1 MNDDLDRLLERANEL
16 ENDEELESPSENI
29 NEEVVSKSDDDTS
42 YFGGE
47 FHERDKLS
55 VNNIVDE
62 VKDIFSD
69 YSMSVIKARAL
80 PDLRDGLNL
89 FIEEFCGV
97 CMNVVIHQISL
108 IRSVLLQLVM
118 L

>member
-1 MNDDLDRLLERANEL
+1 MNDDLDRLLEKANEL
-16 ENDEELESPSENI
+16 ENEEENTTVTNDPVS
-29 NEEVVSKSDDDTS
+29 NETENKNEDNSN

-62 VKDIFSD
+62 VETSFLD

-80 PDLRDGLNL
+80 PDLRDG
-89 FIEEFCGV
+89 
-97 CMNVVIHQISL
+97 
-108 IRSVLLQLVM
+108 
-118 L
+118 